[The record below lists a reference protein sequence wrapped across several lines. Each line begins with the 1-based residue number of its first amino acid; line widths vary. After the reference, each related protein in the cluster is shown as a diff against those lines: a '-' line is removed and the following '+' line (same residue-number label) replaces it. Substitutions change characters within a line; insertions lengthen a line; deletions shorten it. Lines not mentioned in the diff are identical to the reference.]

1 MTRLGG
7 ANEKGRVDFRHGRHA
22 GYHLGL
28 ARRGARLERRR
39 LGLGSRHR
47 TWYRS
52 WRLGSGRVRRLW
64 SLWTLPLWSSI
75 LRLLR
80 AAICVLRTGLL
91 PATLLLRVRMV
102 S

>member
-1 MTRLGG
+1 MSWRFEGG
-7 ANEKGRVDFRHGRHA
+7 ANEKDRVNFRHGRHA
-22 GYHLGL
+22 GYRLGF

-39 LGLGSRHR
+39 LGLGSGHR

-64 SLWTLPLWSSI
+64 ALWTLRLWSSL

-80 AAICVLRTGLL
+80 TAICILRTGLL
-91 PATLLLRVRMV
+91 PAALLLRLG

>member
-1 MTRLGG
+1 MTRLEGG
-7 ANEKGRVDFRHGRHA
+7 ANEKDRVNFRHGRHA
-22 GYHLGL
+22 CYYLGF

-39 LGLGSRHR
+39 LGLGSGHR

-52 WRLGSGRVRRLW
+52 RRLGSGRVRRLW
-64 SLWTLPLWSSI
+64 ALWTLRLWSSI

-91 PATLLLRVRMV
+91 PAALLLWMV